1 MYKFKRI
8 LRNIYYFFHDRVTLK
23 KMVIFT
29 KEVVLSV
36 NHYNVFKTSASMIYY
51 TLVTAVPFLA
61 LLVPILN
68 MLGSSESFY
77 LVLERFLGNIIGEEY
92 ANALASHI
100 VLYTSNTATLGVLS
114 TFVFFYSSILLI
126 NKIYKEINH
135 IYQTPKTKDK
145 DNLFKRFFSYVVF
158 LIVFI
163 IFVAVFLFSIGRI
176 VRVIDNELT
185 FISLSWISTVINSLT
200 FRIIIVFLVLYGAI
214 CMIPK
219 VYVSGKDALYG
230 AVFAEIGIFLLS
242 TIMQRFVNVLFRKSS
257 VIYGSVA
264 SIFVFLFW
272 LYWVWNIFLIGVTI
286 SYVAQ
291 YRPDSNKSGNT
302 SIAAIIERSINM
314 MSILGISFMNAT
326 GGVTLSTL
334 ARELHLPS
342 YEVLSMA
349 DKLVEGGLIYPIGK
363 LKNRMYALA
372 LPPDKISVYFMVK
385 IILGSSEG
393 NDIGAKVLDSIDRS
407 LADIS
412 SVSTLKDIIA

>member
-1 MYKFKRI
+1 MK
-8 LRNIYYFFHDRVTLK
+8 
-23 KMVIFT
+23 
-29 KEVVLSV
+29 
-36 NHYNVFKTSASMIYY
+36 
-51 TLVTAVPFLA
+51 LA
-61 LLVPILN
+61 H
-68 MLGSSESFY
+68 
-77 LVLERFLGNIIGEEY
+77 II
-92 ANALASHI
+92 I
-100 VLYTSNTATLGVLS
+100 
-114 TFVFFYSSILLI
+114 
-126 NKIYKEINH
+126 K
-135 IYQTPKTKDK
+135 
-145 DNLFKRFFSYVVF
+145 
-158 LIVFI
+158 
-163 IFVAVFLFSIGRI
+163 
-176 VRVIDNELT
+176 
-185 FISLSWISTVINSLT
+185 INSLT

-342 YEVLSMA
+342 YEVLTMA
-349 DKLVEGGLIYPIGK
+349 DKRV
-363 LKNRMYALA
+363 A
-372 LPPDKISVYFMVK
+372 
-385 IILGSSEG
+385 
-393 NDIGAKVLDSIDRS
+393 GARI
-407 LADIS
+407 
-412 SVSTLKDIIA
+412 